1 MKGLLIFLGILLFLL
16 LLPIGARVIYNE
28 KGVTVQLVLGLIRF
42 RIVPG
47 KPKPPEDPAVK
58 AEKKRKKKLAAQE
71 KKKKKELKKLQ
82 TKEKPKKSKK
92 KEPLGAKI
100 KEFLPFVK
108 LGLQALGDL
117 RKLFTVHK
125 LKLRITYGGG
135 DAASAA
141 MNYGVAWGICGA
153 GMSLLTKAL
162 RIRRYDVEP
171 VLDYDCKD
179 TRIVADAVVMITLW
193 RVFGYL
199 FTYGFRAV
207 KLLMD
212 KKNAKKVK
220 AVQHESSNP

>member
-1 MKGLLIFLGILLFLL
+1 MKGLLITLGILLFIL

-42 RIVPG
+42 RVFPG
-47 KPKPPEDPAVK
+47 KPKPPEDPAVTK
-58 AEKKRKKKLAAQE
+58 EKKRKKILAAEE

-82 TKEKPKKSKK
+82 TREKPKKPKK
-92 KEPLGAKI
+92 KELLGAKI

-108 LGLQALGDL
+108 LGLHALGDL
-117 RKLFTVHK
+117 RTLFTVWK

-141 MNYGVAWGICGA
+141 MNYGLAWGICGA

-162 RIRRYDVEP
+162 RIHRYDVEP
-171 VLDYDCKD
+171 VLDYDCKE
-179 TRIVADAVVMITLW
+179 TRIVADAIVTLTLW

-199 FTYGFRAV
+199 FRYGFGAV
-207 KLLMD
+207 KILMNNN
-212 KKNAKKVK
+212 KAKKEK

>member
-1 MKGLLIFLGILLFLL
+1 MKGLLITLGILLFLL

-42 RIVPG
+42 RVFPA
-47 KPKPPEDPAVK
+47 KPKPPEDPAVTK
-58 AEKKRKKKLAAQE
+58 EKKRKKKLAAEE

-82 TKEKPKKSKK
+82 TREKPKKPKK
-92 KEPLGAKI
+92 KEPLGALI

-108 LGLQALGDL
+108 LGLHALGDL
-117 RKLFTVHK
+117 RKLFTVWK

-135 DAASAA
+135 DAAAAA

-162 RIRRYDVEP
+162 RIHRYDVEP
-171 VLDYDCKD
+171 VLDYECND
-179 TRIVADAVVMITLW
+179 TRIVADAIVTLTLW

-199 FTYGFRAV
+199 FRYGFGAV
-207 KLLMD
+207 KVLMNN
-212 KKNAKKVK
+212 KKAKKEK